1 MLELMCG
8 ILFTFKHNL
17 PKPVLLRIAT
27 TNGLN
32 FTSEMLLGT
41 TKLRPASV
49 EEELI
54 AVDILV

>member
-17 PKPVLLRIAT
+17 PKAVLLRIAT

-41 TKLRPASV
+41 AKVRPASV